1 MVYQT
6 IRDLLWSLKQWL
18 MKLLWISETTS
29 TLELGKFTGI
39 NEDISMLPLKRQKR
53 VRFDEGKPPLAPKS
67 GDKRRLVEV
76 PAVLYIDHDYWDAE
90 MKDVIS

>member
-1 MVYQT
+1 MP
-6 IRDLLWSLKQWL
+6 
-18 MKLLWISETTS
+18 
-29 TLELGKFTGI
+29 
-39 NEDISMLPLKRQKR
+39 PLKRQKR
-53 VRFDEGKPPLAPKS
+53 VRFDEGKPPLTP